1 MRREQGNCVALQ
13 AVEIGG
19 QPLGLGAGDD
29 EPAGAALGDAEG
41 AQPALVALQ
50 QFAQA
55 TRARECLAH
64 AMGIEA
70 CTGQLA
76 ELRRV
81 GSRRGE
87 GFGGGRGGHP
97 REGTRRKRR
106 CRGANRAE
114 LG

>member
-1 MRREQGNCVALQ
+1 MALQ

-19 QPLGLGAGDD
+19 QPLRPGTGGD

-41 AQPALVALQ
+41 AQRTLVAVQ

-55 TRARECLAH
+55 TRARECLAQ

-97 REGTRRKRR
+97 REGTRERARVS
-106 CRGANRAE
+106 GANRVE